1 MGVDLESLSDA
12 TSGAIASLISTTVLY
27 PLDTCKTKYQAE
39 LRARHQ
45 RKYRN
50 VADVFWE
57 AVRTRQ
63 LLSLYQG
70 LGTKNVQSFVSSF
83 LYFYGYTFFKKL
95 YLDKTGKTSMGAKV
109 NLLIAAAAGAYA
121 VTLTMP
127 LDTAASRMQT
137 TEFGKS
143 KGLWETLSEGTWG
156 EAFDGLGI
164 SLLLT
169 SNPAI
174 QVYASSCFP
183 CSQLLNHN
191 WYLGWFQR
199 WMDET
204 LSAFTAF
211 VMGAGTKCIATTF
224 TYPAIRCKVMLQAA
238 ESDEIGT
245 AEALPKDKRTIS
257 GATRAIWK
265 KEGLSGF
272 FKGLLAQHLKTILS
286 SALLLMVKE
295 KITKTTWV
303 LILAIQ
309 KYLFVQRTRIKSL

>member
-174 QVYASSCFP
+174 QVYASSCLQYTVFD
-183 CSQLLNHN
+183 QLK
-191 WYLGWFQR
+191 QR
-199 WMDET
+199 LLKRKLKT

>member
-174 QVYASSCFP
+174 QYTVFD
-183 CSQLLNHN
+183 QLK
-191 WYLGWFQR
+191 QR
-199 WMDET
+199 LLKRKLKET

-224 TYPAIRCKVMLQAA
+224 TYPAIRLIILNRCKVMLQAA

>member
-45 RKYRN
+45 RKYRS

-57 AVRTRQ
+57 AVRTKQ

-83 LYFYGYTFFKKL
+83 LYFYGYTFFKRL
-95 YLDKTGKTSMGAKV
+95 YLEKTGKTSMGPKV

-143 KGLWETLSEGTWG
+143 KGLWETLSEGTWA

-174 QVYASSCFP
+174 QYTVFDQLKQRLLKRKLKEKSGADSSP
-183 CSQLLNHN
+183 
-191 WYLGWFQR
+191 
-199 WMDET
+199 ET
-204 LSAFTAF
+204 LSALTAF
-211 VMGAGTKCIATTF
+211 VLGAGTKCIATTF

-238 ESDEIGT
+238 ESDENGT
-245 AEALPKDKRTIS
+245 AEVLPKDKRTIS

-265 KEGLSGF
+265 REGLSGF

-295 KITKTTWV
+295 KITNTTWV
-303 LILAIQ
+303 LILAMH
-309 KYLFVQRTRIKSL
+309 KYLFLQRTRIKSV